1 MMWGVAAIGFFSG
14 IISGMG
20 IGGGTILIPAL
31 LFLTEVN
38 QQQAQGVNLIY
49 FIPTAVVALITH
61 HKNGTLDLKTAKP
74 LALLGL
80 AGPAAGAF
88 LAVSLESEILKKL
101 FGGFLLLMGL
111 SEIFKKKKGEDTHA
125 KG

>member
-38 QQQAQGVNLIY
+38 QQQENEMFETKMNCSDVKQNRRR
-49 FIPTAVVALITH
+49 
-61 HKNGTLDLKTAKP
+61 
-74 LALLGL
+74 
-80 AGPAAGAF
+80 
-88 LAVSLESEILKKL
+88 
-101 FGGFLLLMGL
+101 L
-111 SEIFKKKKGEDTHA
+111 S
-125 KG
+125 

>member
-49 FIPTAVVALITH
+49 
-61 HKNGTLDLKTAKP
+61 
-74 LALLGL
+74 
-80 AGPAAGAF
+80 
-88 LAVSLESEILKKL
+88 
-101 FGGFLLLMGL
+101 L
-111 SEIFKKKKGEDTHA
+111 SQRQLWRSYA
-125 KG
+125 P

>member
-38 QQQAQGVNLIY
+38 QQQAQGVKWEDLPED
-49 FIPTAVVALITH
+49 FACELCGVGKDEFTAEA
-61 HKNGTLDLKTAKP
+61 
-74 LALLGL
+74 
-80 AGPAAGAF
+80 
-88 LAVSLESEILKKL
+88 
-101 FGGFLLLMGL
+101 
-111 SEIFKKKKGEDTHA
+111 
-125 KG
+125 

>member
-49 FIPTAVVALITH
+49 FIPTAVVALITQ
-61 HKNGTLDLKTAKP
+61 
-74 LALLGL
+74 
-80 AGPAAGAF
+80 
-88 LAVSLESEILKKL
+88 ESEILKKL

-125 KG
+125 KR

>member
-49 FIPTAVVALITH
+49 FIPTAVVALIAH
-61 HKNGTLDLKTAKP
+61 RRIGTLRL
-74 LALLGL
+74 
-80 AGPAAGAF
+80 
-88 LAVSLESEILKKL
+88 
-101 FGGFLLLMGL
+101 
-111 SEIFKKKKGEDTHA
+111 
-125 KG
+125 